1 MNSAAAPACEA
12 AFRLDPQLAR
22 DTLALGDLPLSRALL
37 MNDANFPWLIL
48 VPRRPGTVEIFDLD
62 EDARAQLMREITQV
76 AQRLKA
82 LTGCHKVNIAAIGN
96 VVPQLHVHIIARR
109 RDDPVWPRP
118 VFGAMPARV
127 YEEAERKALAE
138 RLRRQLDLG

>member
-1 MNSAAAPACEA
+1 MNSTAEPACEA

-96 VVPQLHVHIIARR
+96 VVAQLHVHVIARR

-118 VFGAMPARV
+118 VFGAMPARA

>member
-1 MNSAAAPACEA
+1 
-12 AFRLDPQLAR
+12 
-22 DTLALGDLPLSRALL
+22 
-37 MNDANFPWLIL
+37 
-48 VPRRPGTVEIFDLD
+48 
-62 EDARAQLMREITQV
+62 MREITQV

-96 VVPQLHVHIIARR
+96 VVAQLHVHVIARR

-118 VFGAMPARV
+118 VFGAMPARP

>member
-1 MNSAAAPACEA
+1 MNSTAAPACEA

-22 DTLALGDLPLSRALL
+22 DTLAPGDLPLSRALL

-82 LTGCHKVNIAAIGN
+82 LTSCHKVNIAAIGN
-96 VVPQLHVHIIARR
+96 VVAQLHVHVIARR

-118 VFGAMPARV
+118 VFGAMPARA